1 MALTKIN
8 PTKLSSWKKL
18 VQQCDKEYDYHISD
32 FFKEE
37 NNRIEKFSVS
47 WNNFYLDF
55 SKNRFSNNT
64 FKLLTNL
71 CEETDL
77 KNNIDQYFKGAII
90 NETESRAVLHTALR
104 SSGNDEVDKTLIR
117 LLIFQMK

>member
-37 NNRIEKFSVS
+37 NKRIEKFSVS

-55 SKNRFSNNT
+55 SKNRLSNHT
-64 FKLLTNL
+64 FKLLANL
-71 CEETDL
+71 CEETNL
-77 KNNIDQYFKGAII
+77 KENIYQYFNGAII
-90 NETESRAVLHTALR
+90 N
-104 SSGNDEVDKTLIR
+104 
-117 LLIFQMK
+117 